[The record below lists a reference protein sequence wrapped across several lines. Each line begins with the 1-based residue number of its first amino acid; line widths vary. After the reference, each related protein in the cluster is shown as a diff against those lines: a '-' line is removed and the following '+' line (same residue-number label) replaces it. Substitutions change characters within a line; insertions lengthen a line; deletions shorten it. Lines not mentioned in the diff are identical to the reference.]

1 MASKSARSGG
11 AGNGAEKKPLSRLER
26 APGRSAGRKRDKA
39 VGAAMPPFSHSLP
52 MQLMRAREQVMQRF
66 RAHLRAHGL
75 TDQQWRVIR
84 ALVEVDSLEIV
95 DLSARCVIHPAS
107 LSRILPKLQARRL
120 ITRRTNEIDQRRT
133 IVSIA
138 PAGRELFATLVPESQ
153 AIYKQ
158 IERELGIRRL
168 KVIYA
173 MLGELIAILSTNAAV
188 AEFED

>member
-1 MASKSARSGG
+1 
-11 AGNGAEKKPLSRLER
+11 
-26 APGRSAGRKRDKA
+26 
-39 VGAAMPPFSHSLP
+39 

-138 PAGRELFATLVPESQ
+138 SAGRELFATLVPESQ

-158 IERELGIRRL
+158 IERELGVRRL
-168 KVIYA
+168 KEIYT
-173 MLGELIAILSTNAAV
+173 MLGELIAILSTNAAL

>member
-1 MASKSARSGG
+1 MESKGARRGK
-11 AGNGAEKKPLSRLER
+11 AGNGAGKKALSRAQKAPRR
-26 APGRSAGRKRDKA
+26 AE
-39 VGAAMPPFSHSLP
+39 VAMPPFSQSLP

-120 ITRRTNEIDQRRT
+120 IARRTNEIDQRRT

-138 PAGRELFATLVPESQ
+138 PAGRALFATLVPESQ

-168 KVIYA
+168 KAIYA
-173 MLGELIAILSTNAAV
+173 MLGELIAILSTNTAL